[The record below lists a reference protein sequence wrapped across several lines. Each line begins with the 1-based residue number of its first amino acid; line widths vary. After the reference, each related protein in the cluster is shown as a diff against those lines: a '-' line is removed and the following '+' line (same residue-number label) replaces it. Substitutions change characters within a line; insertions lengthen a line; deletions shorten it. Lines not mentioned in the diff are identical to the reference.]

1 MENRYDSIE
10 YGFEDNVRD
19 TDSDVKVTQKDG
31 FITSQHYIPENDGI
45 STEKTAEKKIRKE
58 KKEKNKN
65 LQKETVIICQLVL
78 CIILA
83 IAAYVIK
90 SLGGEIYETVKEAYY
105 DHLNNSL
112 VIDFNKDSNDQA
124 VKDLTND
131 IITEKNSSII

>member
-10 YGFEDNVRD
+10 YGFEDNVRGA
-19 TDSDVKVTQKDG
+19 DSDVKVTQKDG
-31 FITSQHYIPENDGI
+31 FITSQHYAPENDSV
-45 STEKTAEKKIRKE
+45 STEKTVEKKTHSE

-65 LQKETVIICQLVL
+65 LQKETVIVCQLII

-83 IAAYVIK
+83 ITAYVIK

-105 DHLNNSL
+105 DRLNNSL

-131 IITEKNSSII
+131 INTEKNSSII